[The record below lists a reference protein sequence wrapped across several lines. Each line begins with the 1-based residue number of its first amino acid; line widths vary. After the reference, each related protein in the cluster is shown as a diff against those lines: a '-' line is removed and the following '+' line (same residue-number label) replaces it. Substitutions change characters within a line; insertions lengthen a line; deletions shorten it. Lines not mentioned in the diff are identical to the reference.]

1 MKKLNKEE
9 HPIRKLRI
17 DNRISQLELAKM
29 LGVPQAKLSQW
40 ETAAIHT
47 PGYIIT
53 EIARIFKINRDKLKK
68 ESNNFYERKKEK
80 LMQKY
85 Q

>member
-1 MKKLNKEE
+1 MNKKKE

-29 LGVPQAKLSQW
+29 LGISQSKLSQW
-40 ETAAIHT
+40 ETSAIHT

-53 EIARIFKINRDKLKK
+53 EIARIFKINRDKLRE
-68 ESNNFYERKKEK
+68 ESDNFYEIKKEK
-80 LMQKY
+80 LIQKY
-85 Q
+85 R